1 MSLVY
6 TSVSQM
12 PSGRNLK
19 YYRIRCPTAENGLK
33 YDNAIDIAIIG
44 DVSVFGSLSSAEL
57 KKRIEKT
64 LNRSIFPKTYYNHL
78 KMLVGDNLL
87 NRDNSAGIG
96 KLVFYSLTEEAK
108 KRKPLRLLRAI
119 PDYGLM
125 KQMYYNLLF

>member
-19 YYRIRCPTAENGLK
+19 YYRIRCPPAENGLK
-33 YDNAIDIAIIG
+33 YDNAIDIAIID

-64 LNRSIFPKTYYNHL
+64 LNQSIFPKTYYNHL

-96 KLVFYSLTEEAK
+96 KS
-108 KRKPLRLLRAI
+108 
-119 PDYGLM
+119 
-125 KQMYYNLLF
+125 